1 MRRIGG
7 LSISFWSEGGGL
19 SYKKGYLVEV
29 RLRKLLEQMG
39 VGLVARS
46 AGSRG
51 LADLIAI
58 FPIKKEVWLIQVKA
72 WKRPPS
78 KARLSREYGALRD
91 LEGVY
96 HVKAYAYVK
105 RDGRYVL
112 EPLGG

>member
-1 MRRIGG
+1 M
-7 LSISFWSEGGGL
+7 
-19 SYKKGYLVEV
+19 SYLKGRAVEN
-29 RLRKLLEQMG
+29 RLKRLLEG
-39 VGLVARS
+39 RGAELVARS

-78 KARLSREYGALRD
+78 KARLTREYGALRD
-91 LEGVY
+91 LEGTY
-96 HVKAYAYVK
+96 QVKAYAYVK
-105 RDGRYVL
+105 RNGRYVL